1 MGAADGGSRQGPA
14 CMGRPEAPRA
24 RRDRTGRCAREGA
37 RVTGEAP
44 NGRATSPKWAEYPV
58 QLQGRA
64 GHTARACY
72 VRLWV
77 PVRYLGMY
85 PRSRYVYTV
94 QAHTVCLYTVDYS
107 GQLWTSRR

>member
-1 MGAADGGSRQGPA
+1 MGAADSGSRQGPA

-24 RRDRTGRCAREGA
+24 TCARRDRTGRCRQRGRPREGA
-37 RVTGEAP
+37 RGTGEVP

-58 QLQGRA
+58 RLQGRA
-64 GHTARACY
+64 GHTACACY

-94 QAHTVCLYTVDYS
+94 GAYGAFV
-107 GQLWTSRR
+107 